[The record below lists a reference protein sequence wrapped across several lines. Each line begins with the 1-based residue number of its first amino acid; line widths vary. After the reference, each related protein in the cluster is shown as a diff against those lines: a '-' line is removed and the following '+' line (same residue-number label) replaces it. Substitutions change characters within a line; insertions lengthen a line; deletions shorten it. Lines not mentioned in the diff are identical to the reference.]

1 MQVTPESSPRPRP
14 DGDSVERALDQVG
27 DRWTF
32 LILRDAFF
40 GIRKFD
46 AFQESTGASPNIL
59 SGRLRKLVEFGI
71 LEKCAYQERPRR
83 FEYRLTEKGRDLYPA
98 IVLIMRWGD
107 RWAGQG
113 AKPPL
118 QLIHKPCGKVSRPEL
133 VCDQCASPVDAR
145 SMAWKATK

>member
-1 MQVTPESSPRPRP
+1 MQVTTEGSPRPRP
-14 DGDSVERALDQVG
+14 QEDSVERALDQVG

-40 GIRKFD
+40 GVRRFD
-46 AFQESTGASPNIL
+46 GFQESTGASPNIL

-71 LEKCAYQERPRR
+71 LEKRAYQERPRR
-83 FEYRLTEKGRDLYPA
+83 FEYRQTEKGRDLYPA
-98 IVLIMRWGD
+98 VVLIMQWGD

-118 QLIHKPCGKVSRPEL
+118 QLIHNSCGKVSRPEL
-133 VCDQCASPVDAR
+133 VCDQCALPVDAR
-145 SMAWKATK
+145 TMDWKAAT